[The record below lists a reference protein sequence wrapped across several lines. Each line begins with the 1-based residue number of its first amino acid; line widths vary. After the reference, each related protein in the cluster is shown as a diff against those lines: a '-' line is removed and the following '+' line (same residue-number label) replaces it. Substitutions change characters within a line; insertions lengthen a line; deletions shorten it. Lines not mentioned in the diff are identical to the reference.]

1 MNIADLIAAKLA
13 AAQQAPSPRVARP
26 DPEDA
31 EAIDRIDPPG
41 KQERREASKKAT
53 RALILTNTPTEPPPT
68 SAPASSPPCAEPRA
82 LGSHRGEMIDLTPPG
97 APQQDADWNRAA
109 LMPETSLCLVRDK
122 HNPEHAWIAVRMDGN
137 RTPILLMSLPLFD
150 AADPF

>member
-26 DPEDA
+26 DPDDA
-31 EAIDRIDPPG
+31 AAIDRIDPPG

-97 APQQDADWNRAA
+97 AP
-109 LMPETSLCLVRDK
+109 
-122 HNPEHAWIAVRMDGN
+122 EHAWIAVRMAGN